1 MVMLHIHINLERRD
15 GLPVDRPPRKG
26 GSMIPAGGRQW
37 SGIEQRWRIMT
48 NGYGLPDGYT
58 LIERLSLRTELRPTR
73 RREGEGGDD
82 A

>member
-1 MVMLHIHINLERRD
+1 MLNIHINLERRD
-15 GLPVDRPPRKG
+15 GLPVDCPPRKG
-26 GSMIPAGGRQW
+26 GSMIPVRGRQW
-37 SGIEQRWRIMT
+37 SGIEQQWRITT

-58 LIERLSLRTELRPTR
+58 LIERLGLRTELGPTR